1 MVCGRAL
8 SRLPLAASVTTEV
21 IINSI
26 YKIMYVQNRK
36 SGGEEETESNYYTR
50 IQGYKNIFP
59 RHFSTKRLVTGA
71 AGL

>member
-8 SRLPLAASVTTEV
+8 SRLPRAASATTEV

-36 SGGEEETESNYYTR
+36 SGGESETESITLTANT
-50 IQGYKNIFP
+50 
-59 RHFSTKRLVTGA
+59 HHKRNKDVCVRGSQRQVQQA
-71 AGL
+71 